1 MTSQKVK
8 SSQKCDLRKQQWQRD
23 FDRLK
28 ELSRIIFIC
37 FDHEQNYVK
46 IEENLKKKLT
56 KIEKHQRYNNR
67 P

>member
-28 ELSRIIFIC
+28 ELSRIILIC

-46 IEENLKKKLT
+46 LKKIWKKSLL
-56 KIEKHQRYNNR
+56 R
-67 P
+67 